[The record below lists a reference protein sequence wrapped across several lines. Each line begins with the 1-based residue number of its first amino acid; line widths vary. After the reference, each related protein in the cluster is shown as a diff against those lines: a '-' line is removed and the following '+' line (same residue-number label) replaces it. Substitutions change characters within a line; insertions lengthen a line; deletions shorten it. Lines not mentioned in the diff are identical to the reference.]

1 LTNVAADPGVFS
13 DILIYSPIRT
23 KENKMAEIIANVNW
37 LAVVVGAVVAY
48 LLGMLWYS
56 PKLFGT
62 IWAAGVGV
70 SFDDASGLPVMAMI
84 TQAVGTFLLA
94 WVVGVTA
101 ASNALLTIIL
111 IVVAMVTLMAA
122 GGMYAKE
129 SGKVIAINTGF
140 VVAMT
145 IIMIVCQG
153 IF

>member
-1 LTNVAADPGVFS
+1 
-13 DILIYSPIRT
+13 
-23 KENKMAEIIANVNW
+23 MAEIIANVNW

-62 IWAAGVGV
+62 IWATGVGV
-70 SFDDASGLPVMAMI
+70 SFDDASGLPVKAMI

-111 IVVAMVTLMAA
+111 IVVTIVTLMAA
-122 GGMYAKE
+122 GGMYAKN
-129 SGKVIAINTGF
+129 SGNVIAVNTGF
-140 VVAMT
+140 IVAMT
-145 IIMIVCQG
+145 VVMIVCQG

>member
-1 LTNVAADPGVFS
+1 
-13 DILIYSPIRT
+13 
-23 KENKMAEIIANVNW
+23 MAEITANVNW
-37 LAVVVGAVVAY
+37 LAVIVGAVVAY

-62 IWAAGVGV
+62 IWAAGAGV

-84 TQAVGTFLLA
+84 TQAIGTFLLA

-111 IVVAMVTLMAA
+111 IVVAMVTLLAA
-122 GGMYAKE
+122 GDMFSKKRGNA
-129 SGKVIAINTGF
+129 IAVNTGF
-140 VVAMT
+140 IVAMT
-145 IIMIVCQG
+145 VIMIVCQG